1 MQAPEELDAVA
12 AEAFAATLEQQPGPT
27 IVDCGAIEFID
38 SSGLRV
44 LLEANERAISDGES
58 FVLRAPSTVLRRLL
72 SITSTDDV
80 FTIEP

>member
-12 AEAFAATLEQQPGPT
+12 ADAFAATLEQPGA
-27 IVDCGAIEFID
+27 IVVDCGAIEFID

-44 LLEANERAISDGES
+44 LLEANERAIRDGET

-72 SITSTDDV
+72 TITSTDEV